1 METTLLKGYVVCQFK
16 QRNIA
21 STEQH
26 FAFVRTSEFVYSTIE
41 EAEES
46 ISESNGYD
54 TYTILPVYRRIKT
67 EAK

>member
-1 METTLLKGYVVCQFK
+1 METTLLKGYVVCQLK
-16 QRNIA
+16 TNMA

-26 FAFVRTSEFVYSTIE
+26 LQLVRKSTIYYQSIE
-41 EAEES
+41 EAEAT
-46 ISESNGYD
+46 IPESNWYD

>member
-1 METTLLKGYVVCQFK
+1 METTLLKGYVVCQLK
-16 QRNIA
+16 TNIA

-41 EAEES
+41 EAEAS
-46 ISESNGYD
+46 ISESNWYD

-67 EAK
+67 EVK